1 MHDTLAHVDAPMYQF
16 HHKKFSGS
24 EGIKLSE
31 QKHTN
36 DYNIYPSLKGSKKQQ
51 FIYNNGHFNSAVPH
65 RQ

>member
-1 MHDTLAHVDAPMYQF
+1 MSIYCCFDLEDSKAIFMHDTLAHVDAPMYQF

-36 DYNIYPSLKGSKKQQ
+36 DYNIYPSLKGSKK
-51 FIYNNGHFNSAVPH
+51 
-65 RQ
+65 